1 MQQRYNRYLVCPLQ
15 EMDSELERYHK
26 NNATL
31 DLTIGDYKLKQNGLQ
46 KELARERHA
55 TNDCEQSIR

>member
-1 MQQRYNRYLVCPLQ
+1 MNVHSFPVAVLQ

-46 KELARERHA
+46 KELGRARSA
-55 TNDCEQSIR
+55 TNDAEQSIR